1 MQPPISGTTDGAS
14 ADATETAYRK
24 IALRIVP
31 LLFLCYMLNYMDRV
45 NVGYAQLQ
53 MKHTLQ
59 FSDAIYG
66 LGASIFF
73 VGYFLFEVPSNLLLQ
88 RIGARKTLLRI
99 MLGWGLLSAATAF
112 VKTPTHFYLVRFF
125 LGVFEAGLFPGIILY
140 LTYWFP
146 GARRARVVSLFM
158 IATSVA
164 GLVGSPLSGWI
175 LQNMNG
181 VHGMGGWQWM
191 FLIEGLPSS
200 VLGIVSFVY
209 LVDTPDKACWLTP
222 EECAIVMREVNES
235 RQTAN
240 AGNAAH
246 RSAFTDPKVY
256 LLSFVLFAML
266 CGSYALTFW
275 MPTVIREL
283 GVSNLQQVGLY
294 AMIPEALACVSTI
307 LYSRHSDR
315 HLERR
320 WHFVLAAIVAAVALS
335 TASLFSTS
343 LGGTLALFAIARAA
357 IVSSL
362 PVFWAMSTGLLS
374 TRSSVAGIA
383 VISSLSNLSGMT
395 SPYMFGLI
403 RSATGNLSLGL
414 YIISGLIIVAAA
426 CVLARIPRVPRPGDQ
441 DVAASPSRA

>member
-1 MQPPISGTTDGAS
+1 MQHTLPGGPLRGPVEPAGTV
-14 ADATETAYRK
+14 YRK

-53 MKHTLQ
+53 MKHALA

-73 VGYFLFEVPSNLLLQ
+73 VGYFLFEVPSNLLLH

-112 VKTPTHFYLVRFF
+112 VRTPTHFYVARFF

-146 GARRARVVSLFM
+146 VARRARVVSLFM
-158 IATSVA
+158 IATAAA
-164 GLVGSPLSGWI
+164 GLVGGPLSGWI

-181 VHGMGGWQWM
+181 VSGMGGWQWM

-200 VLGIVSFVY
+200 VLGIVCFLY
-209 LVDTPDKACWLTP
+209 LVDSPDKAKWLTP
-222 EECAIVMREVNES
+222 AESAMVIRDVNES
-235 RQTAN
+235 LASAQVKTN
-240 AGNAAH
+240 AQ
-246 RSAFTDPKVY
+246 RSAFADPKVY
-256 LLSFVLFAML
+256 LLSFVLYTML
-266 CGSYALTFW
+266 CGSYGLTFW
-275 MPTVIREL
+275 LPTVIREL
-283 GVSNLQQVGLY
+283 GVSNLQKVGLY
-294 AMIPEALACVSTI
+294 AMLPEALACVSTV

-315 HLERR
+315 YLERR
-320 WHFVLAAIVAAVALS
+320 WHFVIAALVAAAALS
-335 TASLFSTS
+335 AASLFSTS
-343 LGGTLALFAIARAA
+343 LPGTLTLFAIARAA

-362 PVFWAMSTGLLS
+362 PVFWAMSTALLS
-374 TRSSVAGIA
+374 ERSSVAGIA

-395 SPYMFGLI
+395 APYLFGVI
-403 RSATGNLSLGL
+403 RSTTGSLSLGL
-414 YIISGLIIVAAA
+414 YIISGLIVLAAI
-426 CVLARIPRVPRPGDQ
+426 CVLARVPR
-441 DVAASPSRA
+441 ASTMGRLTAEPDPTRV